1 MRTTGVRVAAAIPGL
16 LMLVSGIGWITDP
29 ASAAEGLG
37 MPLLDGIGRSTQIG
51 DFASFFL
58 GIGAMVLIGVW
69 TLRTEWL
76 LAAAVLLG
84 GAAVM
89 RTVAF
94 VAHDAPFATTFVAVE
109 VVLPGILV
117 VSPIAPS
124 RARSETRAA

>member
-1 MRTTGVRVAAAIPGL
+1 MRTTGVRVVAAIPGL
-16 LMLVSGIGWITDP
+16 LMLVSGIGWITGP

-94 VAHDAPFATTFVAVE
+94 VAHDAPFATTFVAV
-109 VVLPGILV
+109 
-117 VSPIAPS
+117 
-124 RARSETRAA
+124 RR

>member
-1 MRTTGVRVAAAIPGL
+1 MRTTGVRVVAAIPGL
-16 LMLVSGIGWITDP
+16 PMLVSGIGWITDP
-29 ASAAEGLG
+29 ASAAAGLG

-58 GIGAMVLIGVW
+58 GIGALVLIGVW

-94 VAHDAPFATTFVAVE
+94 VAHDAPFATAFVALE
-109 VVLPGILV
+109 VVLAGILV
-117 VSPIAPS
+117 VSSIALS
-124 RARSETRAA
+124 RARSETRTA